1 MTENTLPAT
10 GRDSSISQA
19 GWLFVAACVA
29 FSLVIVSMV
38 GGLAAGGFAPAEP
51 ITHEGTDPIAFWRA
65 AVGWTFL
72 VPVGLAGAASVILAR
87 VAQHGAAVIAGI
99 TFVLWASAGVA
110 AIAYAVSWQVSL
122 GFTTAT
128 ILEDPARSFA
138 LVTFGR
144 VAMPLVALGSAG
156 AALCLRS
163 VGTSRHAL
171 LVVAAVAAALAIAF
185 ASGVHD
191 VAPVPPAIL
200 VAAWIP
206 LGVSA
211 IRQGRKIRK
220 VSMLPVGLPA

>member
-1 MTENTLPAT
+1 MTEYTPTAT
-10 GRDSSISQA
+10 SRDLSISHA
-19 GWLFVAACVA
+19 GWLFVAASGA

-38 GGLAAGGFAPAEP
+38 GGLAAAGFPTTEP
-51 ITHEGTDPIAFWRA
+51 ITHDGTDPIAFWRA

-87 VAQHGAAVIAGI
+87 VARRGAAVIAGM
-99 TFVLWASAGVA
+99 TFVLWASAGAA

-138 LVTFGR
+138 LVAFGR
-144 VAMPLVALGSAG
+144 VAMPLIALGSAG

-163 VGTSRHAL
+163 VGTSRRAL
-171 LVVAAVAAALAIAF
+171 LVVAAIAAALAIAF

-211 IRQGRKIRK
+211 IRQGRRIRK
-220 VSMLPVGLPA
+220 ASVLPVGLPA